1 MDKYLLFKKKMF
13 RLFLSMKQTNHF
25 KNFAMQNSSVFIFS
39 VFDDRA
45 RTVRYN
51 VVATPWRISGSI

>member
-1 MDKYLLFKKKMF
+1 
-13 RLFLSMKQTNHF
+13 MKQTNHF